1 MIAYIQGTLEE
12 KKTDSIIVETGGIGY
27 EILTSAYV
35 LERLPELHED
45 VKIVTYMDVK
55 EDSMKLYGF
64 LSSQE
69 KTLFKQLLSVSGVG
83 PKGALSILNQLGPDN
98 LVAAIISRDS
108 KSISKANGVGSKT
121 AQKVVLELRDK
132 VSTEGSI
139 FDMSDYPDVTNA
151 GGSDAVSEAV
161 EALKELGYSGA
172 EAMKMVRKIKGVGDM
187 SVEDIIRNALR
198 MNY

>member
-1 MIAYIQGTLEE
+1 MIAFICGTLEE
-12 KKTDSIIVETGGIGY
+12 KKPDSIIVQSGGIGY

-35 LERLPELHED
+35 LERLPGLQEE
-45 VKIVTYMDVK
+45 VKIVTYLDVK

-64 LSSQE
+64 LTGQE

-83 PKGALSILNQLGPDN
+83 PKGALSILNNLGPDN
-98 LVAAIISRDS
+98 LVAAIIAGDS
-108 KSISKANGVGSKT
+108 KAISKANGIGSKT

-139 FDMSDYPDVTNA
+139 FDLSDYQNSSA
-151 GGSDAVSEAV
+151 GASAGAVQEAV

-172 EAMKMVRKIKGVGDM
+172 EALKAVKKVKDADTMKT
-187 SVEDIIRNALR
+187 EEIIRNALR
-198 MNY
+198 QM